1 MKMIMRI
8 MTAFTRVIIYV
19 CLFLLN
25 LLDFLLYHVL
35 RFLFMD
41 SSRAP
46 PDLQNKFASFDK
58 LSVAYDPSLHYH
70 QDKINAATTAVN
82 NNEHDDDNANI
93 SSSNGSRSS
102 RYTKGSVPYLK
113 NENETLPRRTVLLPD
128 RFIERTQ
135 ADVST
140 MNQLFE
146 RVTKDYVNRPCL
158 GKRDVVRYHHM
169 KRGDRDLLL
178 PELSDVHYLKYGEV
192 RSRVHNFAAGIV
204 AYTGLNS
211 ADFFGIFEDTKMEWL
226 ICLQA
231 CFRYNLTA
239 VTIYASLGDD
249 ALISA
254 VNETRLTVMLINE
267 SNLTKFR
274 SNILRHCP
282 TLKYLIYCREFHEY
296 LKQDHD
302 LVATIEFIKNKY
314 AINVIS
320 FDEVEELG
328 SNLGVSK
335 PAVKNEANEDSLA
348 LVIYTSGTVN
358 TPKGVMLSHKNLLAT
373 TAAVDRGVRSYI
385 YGMQMVDTYEDIY
398 CAYLPLAHILELIT
412 EHVILVR
419 GGCIAYARPRTL
431 FDAAVK
437 PSCDLRAIGP
447 CLMAGVPRVFDA
459 IRKNTME
466 RIQSYPSVVRF
477 FFNAA
482 YHVKLNAIYNGR
494 DTPLWNFL
502 VFRHFKKLVGGKMIC
517 FFSGGAPLS
526 KETHEFMRVCFGCS
540 VIQGYG
546 LTETSAGAT
555 VQSLYH
561 PFQTNVVGVPIPC
574 CEIKLVSDP
583 DMGYFVN
590 SRPPKGEILI
600 RGPSVA
606 RGYYKQEKMTKEFFL
621 SDGWFCTG
629 DIGQLNQNGT
639 LSIVGRKKNLVK
651 LANGEYIALER
662 LEAIY
667 ANSQFIAPN
676 GICVYCDSYKDF
688 PVAIILPQQTYL
700 RAWALQNNMHF
711 DDLSE
716 LCTDKTVIKA
726 ILKNLQLQAR
736 RSKLQR
742 FEEIKDIRLFLD
754 EWTEENGMVTATQK
768 LKRMKI
774 VEHYQQAMD
783 EMYRSER

>member
-1 MKMIMRI
+1 MTI
-8 MTAFTRVIIYV
+8 MTVFTRVIIYV
-19 CLFLLN
+19 ALFLLN

-35 RFLFMD
+35 RFLLMD
-41 SSRAP
+41 SSVVP
-46 PDLQNKFASFDK
+46 TDLQNRFVSFDE
-58 LSVAYDPSLHYH
+58 LSVAYDSSLYH
-70 QDKINAATTAVN
+70 QHDQITNATAVN
-82 NNEHDDDNANI
+82 DNNNNNNINEHDDDI
-93 SSSNGSRSS
+93 SSNSGDRSN
-102 RYTKGSVPYLK
+102 RYRKGSGSLLK
-113 NENETLPRRTVLLPD
+113 NENETFPRRTALLPD
-128 RFIERTQ
+128 RFIERTH

-158 GKRDVVRYHHM
+158 GKRDVIRYYHIR
-169 KRGDRDLLL
+169 RGNRDLLL
-178 PELSDVHYLKYGEV
+178 PELTDVRYLNYGEV
-192 RSRVHNFAAGIV
+192 RSRVHNFAAGMV
-204 AYTGLNS
+204 VYTGLNS
-211 ADFFGIFEDTKMEWL
+211 TDFFGIFEETKMEWL

-254 VNETRLTVMLINE
+254 INETRLAAMLVNE
-267 SNLTKFR
+267 SNLANFQ
-274 SNILRHCP
+274 SNILCHCP
-282 TLKYLIYCREFHEY
+282 SLKYLIYCREFHES

-302 LVATIEFIKNKY
+302 LAATIESIKNKY

-320 FDEVEELG
+320 FDEVEEFG
-328 SNLGVSK
+328 ENLGVSK
-335 PAVKNEANEDSLA
+335 PAVRNEANEDSLA
-348 LVIYTSGTVN
+348 LVIYTSGTMN
-358 TPKGVMLSHKNLLAT
+358 APKGVMLSHKNLLAA
-373 TAAVDRGVRSYI
+373 TAAVDRGVRSYT
-385 YGMQMVDTYEDIY
+385 YGMKMADTYENTY

-431 FDAAVK
+431 FDTAVK
-437 PSCDLRAIGP
+437 PSCDLRAVCP
-447 CLMAGVPRVFDA
+447 TLMAGVPRVFDA
-459 IRKNTME
+459 VRKNMIE

-502 VFRHFKKLVGGKMIC
+502 VFRHFKKFVGGKMIC
-517 FFSGGAPLS
+517 FVSGGAPLS
-526 KETHEFMRVCFGCS
+526 KETHEFMRVCFSCS

-590 SRPPKGEILI
+590 SRQPKGEILI

-639 LSIVGRKKNLVK
+639 FSIVGRKKNLVK
-651 LANGEYIALER
+651 LANGEYISLER

-688 PVAIILPQQTYL
+688 PVAIVLPQQTYL
-700 RAWALQNNMHF
+700 RAWAHQNNIHF
-711 DDLSE
+711 DDLAE
-716 LCTDKTVIKA
+716 LCTEKTVIKA
-726 ILKNLQLQAR
+726 ILKDLQIQAR

-774 VEHYQQAMD
+774 VEHYQQAID
-783 EMYRSER
+783 EMYRDER